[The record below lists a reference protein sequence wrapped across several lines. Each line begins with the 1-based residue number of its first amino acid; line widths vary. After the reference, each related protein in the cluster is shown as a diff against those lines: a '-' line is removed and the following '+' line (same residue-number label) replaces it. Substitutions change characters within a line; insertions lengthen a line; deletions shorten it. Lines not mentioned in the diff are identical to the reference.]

1 MYFSSNIRHLR
12 RKIGL
17 SQQELA
23 EELNI
28 PRTTLGDYERGHTEP
43 NLNLILQFSK
53 KFSVPIDELL
63 EKDLSIEGIEYLKM
77 GQMKVI
83 TITVD
88 DEGKNN
94 IELVNTKAAAGY
106 IAGYSEPEYIQTL
119 PKISIPKLSQGQYRA
134 FEINGNSMPPLE
146 TGSIVICEYL
156 ESIDQVKD
164 NKTYVVV
171 SDSDGVAYKRLIKNE
186 SKKQLILNSDNP
198 EYIPY
203 TISYEDIT
211 ELWSYVAHISF
222 QEPRSMQSDLVSKQ
236 FERLEKKIDA
246 LR

>member
-77 GQMKVI
+77 
-83 TITVD
+83 
-88 DEGKNN
+88 
-94 IELVNTKAAAGY
+94 
-106 IAGYSEPEYIQTL
+106 
-119 PKISIPKLSQGQYRA
+119 
-134 FEINGNSMPPLE
+134 
-146 TGSIVICEYL
+146 
-156 ESIDQVKD
+156 
-164 NKTYVVV
+164 
-171 SDSDGVAYKRLIKNE
+171 
-186 SKKQLILNSDNP
+186 
-198 EYIPY
+198 
-203 TISYEDIT
+203 
-211 ELWSYVAHISF
+211 
-222 QEPRSMQSDLVSKQ
+222 
-236 FERLEKKIDA
+236 
-246 LR
+246 